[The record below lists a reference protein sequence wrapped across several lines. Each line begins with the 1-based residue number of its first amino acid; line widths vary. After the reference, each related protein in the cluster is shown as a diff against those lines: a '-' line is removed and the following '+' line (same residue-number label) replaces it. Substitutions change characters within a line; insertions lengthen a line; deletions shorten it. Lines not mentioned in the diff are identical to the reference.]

1 LFVLAPASR
10 IRAISSLLYR
20 FFFIDLSFPLER
32 SYDFRWYDFRASGQS
47 LVIRN
52 QLISAPGLPTRPYI
66 ENIGVLPDIELDFM
80 TRENLMTR
88 GGPFVEEVT
97 RIILSEIQKAAP

>member
-32 SYDFRWYDFRASGQS
+32 SYDFRWYDFRASGHQVHA
-47 LVIRN
+47 L
-52 QLISAPGLPTRPYI
+52 LDWPG
-66 ENIGVLPDIELDFM
+66 
-80 TRENLMTR
+80 
-88 GGPFVEEVT
+88 
-97 RIILSEIQKAAP
+97 